1 MAAAL
6 ISYLFSQKTFGMNR
20 IFSLV
25 FILSLLTSVLQAQS
39 DKGLLLPAPP
49 AAHGVSPER
58 LGRIDAFIKKH
69 VDEGQLSGSVMM
81 IIRDGRIVYH
91 KAFGYSDI
99 DTRTPMRTDHLF
111 RIASMT
117 KPVVSTAVMMLMEEG
132 KFGLDDPV
140 SKFIPEFA
148 NPRVIESYNAAD
160 TTFTTVP
167 ARSEI
172 TIRHLL
178 SHTSGLGYA
187 QIGSAQA
194 KAIYLKHRINGGI
207 GTPYGTLKDII
218 PRLGKLPLFNHP
230 GEGYLYGL
238 NVDVLGYLVEV
249 WSGMTLHKF
258 LQTRIFNPLGMK
270 DTHFFLPKEKHNR
283 LVTLYKQEADMKLY
297 RQDSIIAL
305 NGDFHRD
312 YPTYTTGTF
321 FSGGAGLTSTAA
333 DYAIFCQAMLNG
345 GVYNGVRILS
355 PHTIRMMTSNQIGT
369 LSMGN
374 NGPNRFGLGFG
385 VYTKGSEA
393 ATAPQ
398 EGSYDWG
405 GMFATHFWIDPKS
418 RLACVFMRNIWP
430 LRNPEIATRLKNIVY
445 QAITD

>member
-1 MAAAL
+1 
-6 ISYLFSQKTFGMNR
+6 MNR
-20 IFSLV
+20 FLSFIFIISL
-25 FILSLLTSVLQAQS
+25 FASGLQAQT
-39 DKGLLLPAPP
+39 DKGVLVPASP

-69 VDEGQLSGSVMM
+69 VDDGQLSGSVMM
-81 IIRDGRIVYH
+81 IIRDGKIVYH

-99 DTRTPMRTDHLF
+99 DTRIPMRTDHLF

-140 SKFIPEFA
+140 SKYIPAFA
-148 NPRVIESYNAAD
+148 NPRVIESYNPAD
-160 TTFTTVP
+160 TSYTTVP
-167 ARSEI
+167 ARNEI

-178 SHTSGLGYA
+178 SHSSGLGYA

-194 KAIYLKHRINGGI
+194 KAIYYKHRINGGI

-238 NVDVLGYLVEV
+238 NVDVLGYLVEI
-249 WSGMTLHKF
+249 WSGLPLDKF
-258 LQTRIFNPLGMK
+258 LQSRIFGPLGMK
-270 DTHFFLPKEKHNR
+270 DTHFFLPKEKHSR

-312 YPTYTTGTF
+312 YPTYTNGTF

-355 PHTIRMMTSNQIGT
+355 PHTIRMMTSNQIGS

-385 VYTKGSEA
+385 IYTKGSEA

-445 QAITD
+445 QALTD

>member
-1 MAAAL
+1 MPAVL
-6 ISYLFSQKTFGMNR
+6 FSYLFGQKTYGMNR
-20 IFSLV
+20 FLSFIFIISL
-25 FILSLLTSVLQAQS
+25 FASGLQAQT
-39 DKGLLLPAPP
+39 DNGVLVPASP

-69 VDEGQLSGSVMM
+69 VDDGQLSGSVMM
-81 IIRDGRIVYH
+81 IIRDGKIVYH

-99 DTRTPMRTDHLF
+99 DTRIPMRTDHLF

-132 KFGLDDPV
+132 KFGMDDPV
-140 SKFIPEFA
+140 SKYIPAFA
-148 NPRVIESYNAAD
+148 NPRVIESYNPAD
-160 TTFTTVP
+160 TSYTTVP
-167 ARSEI
+167 ARNEI

-178 SHTSGLGYA
+178 SHSSGLGYA

-194 KAIYLKHRINGGI
+194 KAIYYKHRINGGI

-238 NVDVLGYLVEV
+238 NVDVLGYLVEI
-249 WSGMTLHKF
+249 WSGLPLDKF
-258 LQTRIFNPLGMK
+258 LQSRIFGPLGMK
-270 DTHFFLPKEKHNR
+270 DTHFFLPKEKHSR

-312 YPTYTTGTF
+312 YPTYTNGTF

-355 PHTIRMMTSNQIGT
+355 PHTIRMMTSNQIGS

-385 VYTKGSEA
+385 IYTKGSEA

-445 QAITD
+445 QALTD

>member
-1 MAAAL
+1 MGMKSFL
-6 ISYLFSQKTFGMNR
+6 TF
-20 IFSLV
+20 LTV
-25 FILSLLTSVLQAQS
+25 FLSSSLLSSAQT
-39 DKGLLLPAPP
+39 DKGPLSP
-49 AAHGVSPER
+49 AAPASVGVSKER
-58 LGRIDAFIKKH
+58 LDRIDAYIKKN

-91 KAFGYSDI
+91 KAFGYSDL
-99 DTRTPMRTDHLF
+99 DTKTPMRTDHLF

-117 KPVVSTAVMMLMEEG
+117 KPVVSTAVMILMEEG

-140 SKFIPEFA
+140 SKYIPEFA

-160 TTFTTVP
+160 TSYNTIP

-178 SHTSGLGYA
+178 SHTSGIGYA

-194 KAIYLKHRINGGI
+194 KAIYYKHRINGGI
-207 GTPYGTLKDII
+207 GTPYGTLKDVI

-249 WSGMTLHKF
+249 WSGMPLDKF
-258 LQTRIFNPLGMK
+258 LQSRIFGPLGMK

-283 LVTLYKQEADMKLY
+283 LVTLYKQEADLKLR

-312 YPTYTTGTF
+312 YPTYPNGTF

-345 GVYNGVRILS
+345 GIYNGVRILS
-355 PHTIRMMTSNQIGT
+355 PHTIRMMTSNQIGN

-374 NGPNRFGLGFG
+374 SSPNRFGLGFG

-430 LRNPEIATRLKNIVY
+430 LRNTEINNRLKNIVY
-445 QAITD
+445 QALTN